1 MSRIEIEK
9 IMDKK
14 LNGVVQNRN
23 NIIRLEKQ
31 AKVLKKLIEALTE
44 QHNKLVE
51 KLQS

>member
-1 MSRIEIEK
+1 MSRKVIEE

-14 LNGVVQNRN
+14 LDEIVQDKSDL
-23 NIIRLEKQ
+23 IILRKEI
-31 AKVLKKLIEALTE
+31 KVLKKLIEALTE